1 VTLSVEENASGR
13 LIVTQIADTGIGMS
27 EDQIAKLFQPFVQA
41 DNTTTRKFGGTGLGL
56 WPAPGFVDTQF
67 RCLWNPEGGA
77 WRRRGGSL
85 AGSTN

>member
-1 VTLSVEENASGR
+1 
-13 LIVTQIADTGIGMS
+13 
-27 EDQIAKLFQPFVQA
+27 
-41 DNTTTRKFGGTGLGL
+41 
-56 WPAPGFVDTQF
+56 VDTQF